1 MGYKSKKINR
11 TKNLKNLSLKKQSK
25 KNLYGGDTIQEPNTN
40 QHINAS
46 FKSNMEKIANLVVS
60 AIANVVANYIQSIG
74 KEYGIDPNKPASE
87 TIKELSNYITKIKDA
102 LNSPEGQI
110 LKKEIGELIADNFDV
125 IKPSIEEA
133 EEILLEGINKVSNT
147 INGIISTAVNEIPPI
162 FALTEMSKFAT
173 VAAQTGEAFTKL
185 TETGVN
191 ALNKSLYTLLP
202 KSYSSFSFPSFSIWE
217 ICGGNI
223 KLLGVINTHGF

>member
-1 MGYKSKKINR
+1 
-11 TKNLKNLSLKKQSK
+11 
-25 KNLYGGDTIQEPNTN
+25 
-40 QHINAS
+40 
-46 FKSNMEKIANLVVS
+46 MEKIANLVVS

-87 TIKELSNYITKIKDA
+87 TIKELSNYTTKIKDA

-147 INGIISTAVNEIPPI
+147 INGIIATAVNELPPI
-162 FALTEMSKFAT
+162 FDVWRLRCERPVRWKFCLLVCGLYAWPHESLDLSGRSIVAGQHLDLWPDDGT
-173 VAAQTGEAFTKL
+173 VIGRTIPG
-185 TETGVN
+185 
-191 ALNKSLYTLLP
+191 
-202 KSYSSFSFPSFSIWE
+202 
-217 ICGGNI
+217 
-223 KLLGVINTHGF
+223 